1 MRKPRRGTEPDNAS
15 KPPLTTRRRYH
26 IALGAARQLLA
37 GGELSATGCGA
48 LKNHIFDDDGRVA
61 AAVEIYW
68 LNDDGDALRATLRA
82 LGGPSWSVETERRI
96 NDHVAAYHES
106 VRAHN
111 EAYRRS
117 DIRFVAGMPMLGQKN
132 VRRP

>member
-1 MRKPRRGTEPDNAS
+1 MRRPRRATASPPDDAS

-61 AAVEIYW
+61 AAVEIFW
-68 LNDDGDALRATLRA
+68 LNDDGDALLATLRA
-82 LGGPSWSVETERRI
+82 LGSG
-96 NDHVAAYHES
+96 
-106 VRAHN
+106 
-111 EAYRRS
+111 
-117 DIRFVAGMPMLGQKN
+117 
-132 VRRP
+132 RRPGKHAFSY